1 MRIAVPHNTDKS
13 TARQKIEERLH
24 QVLATYGHYLTDHEH
39 RWEGDRLFFSGKAK
53 GMKADGTVDITDNGS
68 AIYSCSITTG
78 NTTCTNTSA
87 GVAVTAGHRL
97 QVKITNVGGAPNKA
111 FNSFSHVAHHG

>member
-24 QVLATYGHYLTDHEH
+24 QVLATYGHYLSDHEH

-53 GMKADGTVDITDNGS
+53 GMKADGTVEVTDNEVIIDGKLPLLAKPFEPRIKS
-68 AIYSCSITTG
+68 QIEREA
-78 NTTCTNTSA
+78 A
-87 GVAVTAGHRL
+87 AMFRTA
-97 QVKITNVGGAPNKA
+97 
-111 FNSFSHVAHHG
+111 